1 MYFYKN
7 ILMKGM
13 IIRMTF
19 LSLAIFIGILILAMW
34 ICKNNYKNRKYELI
48 NNLKDFN
55 KYIEDY
61 YHSMDQYKK
70 EKFISLLNASWKENL
85 ISILEHRFYYGNNVW
100 SIQQQISN
108 QEELFRELK
117 KFNETEKNT

>member
-34 ICKNNYKNRKYELI
+34 ICKNNYKNRKFELI

-70 EKFISLLNASWKENL
+70 EKFISLLNASWKENF
-85 ISILEHRFYYGNNVW
+85 ISILEHRFYYDNNVW
-100 SIQQQISN
+100 SIQQQIAK
-108 QEELFRELK
+108 QEELFSELK
-117 KFNETEKNT
+117 KFNENITNF

>member
-1 MYFYKN
+1 
-7 ILMKGM
+7 MKGM

-55 KYIEDY
+55 KYIENY
-61 YHSMDQYKK
+61 YHSMEQFKQ
-70 EKFISLLNASWKENL
+70 EKFISLLNTNWKEDFM
-85 ISILEHRFYYGNNVW
+85 SILEHRFYYGNNIW
-100 SIQQQISN
+100 SVQQQIAK

-117 KFNETEKNT
+117 KFNETVKKH

>member
-70 EKFISLLNASWKENL
+70 EKFISLLNASWKENF

-100 SIQQQISN
+100 SIQQQIAK
-108 QEELFRELK
+108 QEELFSELK
-117 KFNETEKNT
+117 KFNENITNF

>member
-34 ICKNNYKNRKYELI
+34 ICKNNYKNRKFELI

-70 EKFISLLNASWKENL
+70 EKFISLLNASWKENF

-100 SIQQQISN
+100 SIQQQIAK
-108 QEELFRELK
+108 QEELFSELK
-117 KFNETEKNT
+117 KFNENITNF

>member
-61 YHSMDQYKK
+61 Y
-70 EKFISLLNASWKENL
+70 
-85 ISILEHRFYYGNNVW
+85 
-100 SIQQQISN
+100 
-108 QEELFRELK
+108 
-117 KFNETEKNT
+117 